1 MYLLGRFFDLA
12 LRLRLVHNA
21 KFLMKTPKVFR
32 NSLAQRVHVILFSL
46 YFFMK
51 QGTETI
57 CPLSLRTHRGCPV
70 AGATTSVRSVA
81 LKTIDETIY
90 IVPSW
95 GSGRPTTSPKD
106 CVQQSFSMSEKTADT
121 RAMPSLSNTRPS
133 LRVIACGV
141 KFLYFIIYRC
151 FKVGRREFV

>member
-1 MYLLGRFFDLA
+1 
-12 LRLRLVHNA
+12 
-21 KFLMKTPKVFR
+21 
-32 NSLAQRVHVILFSL
+32 
-46 YFFMK
+46 MK
-51 QGTETI
+51 QGTDTI
-57 CPLSLRTHRGCPV
+57 CPFSLRTHKGCPV
-70 AGATTSVRSVA
+70 AGATTSLRSVA

-95 GSGRPTTSPKD
+95 GSGKPTTSPKD

-141 KFLYFIIYRC
+141 KFLYFIFILILNWSARIC
-151 FKVGRREFV
+151 VRLAPLAFNLLLKLNSLVRDGQTNPKSITDDVEVAVARVKAF